1 MRSSQAPPEEEI
13 VNSNENPYYGSQDN
27 TESSS
32 DNFDMIQR
40 TENPYYGKFTASL
53 EQCKDKY

>member
-1 MRSSQAPPEEEI
+1 MSSSQAPPEEKI

-27 TESSS
+27 TLSSA

-40 TENPYYGKFTASL
+40 TENPYYGKFTT
-53 EQCKDKY
+53 